1 MTSVTGIVPPL
12 AVDDLCSFVGSAD
25 ADVMNFLNEIAL
37 RFPDAISFA
46 AGRPYDEFFSTDL
59 VHHYVDT
66 YVAHLMRQCGGDEVR
81 VRRTLLQYGRTK
93 GIIHDLI
100 ARMLLVDEGIDVDP
114 ESIVVTVGAQEAI
127 YLVLRALRRT
137 ADDVAF
143 YVRPAYVGF
152 TGAARL
158 ADMRAIPVPST
169 ADGIDLAEL
178 RTAIHTA
185 RAAGARPCVLY
196 LNTDFA
202 NPTGLSMSLAT
213 RRELLRIAE
222 DEQILLIED
231 NPYSLFT
238 GDQERVPTLKALDT
252 SCRVVYV
259 CSFAKTVFPGAR
271 VGFAVADQ
279 PVTVGARTESLA
291 DQLAKLKSVLTVNT
305 APIGQAVIAGKLL
318 DHGFSIRA
326 ANKREVDACL
336 RNLRMLRAG
345 LAEAFPEGTTP
356 EVTWN
361 DPGGGF
367 FIVLNV
373 PFVAGDEE
381 LERSARDHG
390 VLWTPIHHFH
400 GDGRAR
406 PRIRLS
412 FSHLSPAEITEGMKR
427 LTGFVKESGQ
437 A

>member
-1 MTSVTGIVPPL
+1 MASVTRIVPPL
-12 AVDDLCSFVGSAD
+12 AVAELCSFVSSPEAG
-25 ADVMNFLNEIAL
+25 VMNFLNEIAL
-37 RFPDAISFA
+37 RFPDAVSFA

-59 VHHYVDT
+59 VHRYVDSYLT
-66 YVAHLMRQCGGDEVR
+66 HLTRQCDGDEVH

-93 GIIHDLI
+93 GVIHDLI
-100 ARMLLVDEGIDVDP
+100 GRMLLIDEDIDVDP

-137 ADDVAF
+137 ADDVAL

-152 TGAARL
+152 TGAAQL
-158 ADMRAIPVPST
+158 ADMRALPVPST
-169 ADGIDLAEL
+169 PDGIDLAEL
-178 RTAIHTA
+178 RAVLRTA
-185 RAAGARPCVLY
+185 RASGANPRVLY

-202 NPTGLSMSLAT
+202 NPTGLSLSLAT

-222 DEQILLIED
+222 DERLLLIED

-238 GDQERVPTLKALDT
+238 GDRDRVPTLKALDT
-252 SCRVVYV
+252 TGRVVYV

-279 PVTVGARTESLA
+279 PVTVGTRTESLA

-318 DHGFSIRA
+318 ENGLSIRA
-326 ANKREVDACL
+326 ANKREVDAVR
-336 RNLRMLRAG
+336 RNLRLVRAE
-345 LAEAFPEGTTP
+345 LAEAFPPGTTP

-367 FIVLNV
+367 FVVLDV
-373 PFVAGDEE
+373 PFAAGDEE
-381 LERSARDHG
+381 LERSAREHG
-390 VLWTPIHHFH
+390 VLWTPIHHFY

-427 LTGFVKESGQ
+427 LTGFVKESSQ

>member
-1 MTSVTGIVPPL
+1 MAAPTGIAPPL

-25 ADVMNFLNEIAL
+25 AGVMNFLNEIAL

-46 AGRPYDEFFSTDL
+46 AGRPYDEFFATER
-59 VHHYVDT
+59 VHHYLDT
-66 YVAHLMRQCGGDEVR
+66 YAAHLRRRFDGDEVR

-100 ARMLLVDEGIDVDP
+100 ARMLLVDEDIDVDP

-137 ADDVAF
+137 ADDVAL

-169 ADGIDLAEL
+169 PEGIDLTEL
-178 RTAIHTA
+178 RAAIHAA
-185 RAAGARPCVLY
+185 RASGARPRVLY
-196 LNTDFA
+196 VNTDFA
-202 NPTGLSMSLAT
+202 NPTGLSMSVAT

-222 DEQILLIED
+222 EEQLLVIED

-252 SCRVVYV
+252 AGRVVYV

-279 PVTVGARTESLA
+279 PVAVGAGTELFA

-305 APIGQAVIAGKLL
+305 APIGQAVIGGKLL

-326 ANKREVDACL
+326 ANKREVDACR
-336 RNLRMLRAG
+336 RNLRMVRDG
-345 LAEAFPEGTTP
+345 LAAAFPAGTTP
-356 EVTWN
+356 AVTWN

-367 FIVLNV
+367 FIVLDV

-412 FSHLSPAEITEGMKR
+412 FSHLTPAELTEGMKR
-427 LTGFVKESGQ
+427 LTGFVKESSQ

>member
-1 MTSVTGIVPPL
+1 VTRTVTPL
-12 AVDDLCSFVGSAD
+12 AVAELCSFVGSAD
-25 ADVMNFLNEIAL
+25 AGVMNFLNEIAL
-37 RFPDAISFA
+37 RHPDAVSFA

-59 VHHYVDT
+59 VHHYLDT
-66 YVAHLMRQCGGDEVR
+66 YVAHLTRQCDGDEVR

-100 ARMLLVDEGIDVDP
+100 GRMLLVDEGIDVDP

-137 ADDVAF
+137 ADDVAL

-152 TGAARL
+152 TGAAQL
-158 ADMRAIPVPST
+158 ADMRALPVPST
-169 ADGIDLAEL
+169 PEGIDLAEL
-178 RTAIHTA
+178 RASIRAA
-185 RAAGARPCVLY
+185 RASGARPRVLY

-202 NPTGLSMSLAT
+202 NPTGLSLSLAA
-213 RRELLRIAE
+213 RRELLAIAE

-238 GDQERVPTLKALDT
+238 DDQERVPTLKALDT
-252 SCRVVYV
+252 AGRVIYV
-259 CSFAKTVFPGAR
+259 GSFAKTVFPGAR

-279 PVTVGARTESLA
+279 PVAVGAHIESLA

-305 APIGQAVIAGKLL
+305 APIGQAVVAGKLL
-318 DHGFSIRA
+318 DHGYSIRA
-326 ANKREVDACL
+326 ANKREVDACR
-336 RNLRMLRAG
+336 RNLRMVRAE
-345 LAEAFPEGTTP
+345 LAEAFPAGRTP
-356 EVTWN
+356 GVTWN

-367 FIVLNV
+367 FIVLDV

-390 VLWTPIHHFH
+390 VLWTPIHHFY

-412 FSHLSPAEITEGMKR
+412 FSHLDPAEITEGMKR
-427 LTGFVKESGQ
+427 LTGFVKESAQ